1 MTKIHTHKTELK
13 KIIDMIKTM
22 LHVDAAIFDLD
33 SQLLAATDE
42 YLEQKGNTVHAPS
55 IQEAVANGNVMVNKP
70 GHMPACDG
78 CRFIGN
84 CPAKIEILKSIQT
97 DTTTLGVMTFT
108 SFTREGHDKIT
119 RETRAY
125 VEALNLFSGWVA
137 DLVTDRDAARILTET
152 DQVLNTLMDLTQDA
166 ILTIDTRGMVTR
178 GNARALKLFSFCDLY
193 TRSAFHILPDPVV
206 DKILDHNHLKATLVR
221 INGKDAYVSA
231 GPVYI
236 DDQFTGAVLTLSQT
250 LKTEDVRPGPLDRLR
265 STPIGLKDILG
276 KSPDIVRVKRM
287 AKRLAP
293 SVSTILITGK
303 TGTGKGLLAKAIHAS
318 GTRKDAPFVPVN
330 CASIP
335 DTLFESELF
344 GYDEGAFTGAK
355 KGGKPGRF
363 ELAHQ
368 GTLFLDEIGEMP
380 LHLQAKLLNVL
391 QDLSLQRVGGITTI
405 PVDVR
410 VIAATNQDIETLVR
424 EKKFRSD
431 LFYRLNVIPMDLPP
445 LAQRKSDIP
454 ILCDTFLKLA
464 NHKAGK
470 QVKSLSPEV
479 MDRFHNHD
487 WPGNIRELQN
497 LIEYSVNMT
506 RDPVITPRD
515 LPDRFLNKSDGAH
528 AGSDPEPNTSIKQKS
543 LAAQTDAIQNCLDQ
557 YGHDLQGKK
566 KTAEKLGI
574 SIRTLYRKL
583 KTP

>member
-1 MTKIHTHKTELK
+1 MEMDHFPGTGFPGK
-13 KIIDMIKTM
+13 
-22 LHVDAAIFDLD
+22 
-33 SQLLAATDE
+33 
-42 YLEQKGNTVHAPS
+42 N
-55 IQEAVANGNVMVNKP
+55 P
-70 GHMPACDG
+70 GHVFRVNGFSLVHD
-78 CRFIGN
+78 
-84 CPAKIEILKSIQT
+84 
-97 DTTTLGVMTFT
+97 LGQMK
-108 SFTREGHDKIT
+108 G
-119 RETRAY
+119 
-125 VEALNLFSGWVA
+125 
-137 DLVTDRDAARILTET
+137 
-152 DQVLNTLMDLTQDA
+152 
-166 ILTIDTRGMVTR
+166 
-178 GNARALKLFSFCDLY
+178 
-193 TRSAFHILPDPVV
+193 
-206 DKILDHNHLKATLVR
+206 
-221 INGKDAYVSA
+221 VS
-231 GPVYI
+231 
-236 DDQFTGAVLTLSQT
+236 
-250 LKTEDVRPGPLDRLR
+250 
-265 STPIGLKDILG
+265 
-276 KSPDIVRVKRM
+276 
-287 AKRLAP
+287 
-293 SVSTILITGK
+293 
-303 TGTGKGLLAKAIHAS
+303 GKGLLAKAIHTS

-355 KGGKPGRF
+355 KGGNPGRF

-410 VIAATNQDIETLVR
+410 VIAATNQDLETLVK

-445 LAQRKSDIP
+445 LAQRKTDIP
-454 ILCDTFLKLA
+454 ILCDAFLKLA
-464 NHKAGK
+464 NHRAGK

-506 RDPVITPRD
+506 LNPVITPRD
-515 LPDRFLNKSDGAH
+515 LPSRFIDRIVRPD
-528 AGSDPEPNTSIKQKS
+528 AGSDSETNTSIRQKS